1 MSCGCAKTPLRS
13 TRKGWIMKV
22 SLASALGTCFGV
34 KDAISLAMDP
44 QFKSDLTIVGQLVH
58 NRQVNESLKNNGVS
72 LVNDIEEIDNIKT
85 KKVMITAHGA
95 AEKIKQ
101 KLRAAGF
108 IVYDASCP
116 LVMRVHKTIK
126 AMVEKKYF
134 PVVIGQKDHVEVK
147 GIVGDLEEYIVIN
160 DENDLEK
167 LRALGKRKF
176 GIVSQTTQ
184 QVEKV
189 ESLVKKIIEMDCV
202 DDVNFV
208 NTICQPTRDRQIA
221 VRDLADQVDLM
232 IVIGGYNSSNTKK
245 LVQVCEERK
254 IESYHV
260 ESASQLNREWFVNK
274 KHVGITAGT
283 STPEYVINDVHKEI
297 LKIAEESKVLEEQ
310 TA

>member
-1 MSCGCAKTPLRS
+1 
-13 TRKGWIMKV
+13 MKV

-34 KDAISLAMDP
+34 KDAINLAMDP
-44 QFKSDLTIVGQLVH
+44 QFKSELTIVGQLVH
-58 NRQVNESLKNNGVS
+58 NRQVNESLKKNGVA
-72 LVNDIEEIDNIKT
+72 LVNDIDDIDSIKT

-95 AEKIKQ
+95 AEKIKE
-101 KLRAAGF
+101 KLRDAGF

-126 AMVEKKYF
+126 ALVEKKYF

-147 GIVGDLEEYIVIN
+147 GIVGDLEEYVVIN

-167 LRALGKRKF
+167 LRAVKKRKF

-184 QVEKV
+184 QPERV
-189 ESLVKKIIEMDCV
+189 ESLVKKIMEMDCV
-202 DDVNFV
+202 DEVNFI

-221 VRDLADQVDLM
+221 VRELADLVDLM

-245 LVQVCEERK
+245 LVQVCEEKK
-254 IESYHV
+254 IESHHI
-260 ESASQLNREWFVNK
+260 ESTSQLNREWFVNK

-297 LKIAEESKVLEEQ
+297 LKIAEELKVPEEQ
-310 TA
+310 VV